1 MGTYVLKLYLLLVR
15 YELPILNYYQLCCLN
30 TTIQLLNQI
39 ITMSLIGNHEYNPI
53 SKNATNAD
61 QPGLLSALSKVESN
75 LMQNNTNLNITKYY

>member
-1 MGTYVLKLYLLLVR
+1 
-15 YELPILNYYQLCCLN
+15 
-30 TTIQLLNQI
+30 
-39 ITMSLIGNHEYNPI
+39 MSLIGNHEYNPI